1 MPFLSCR
8 GGDFVNHDAAMILE
22 CVFGRIWLL
31 FTRWHI
37 PGTNVS
43 PGAWALFSLVLVT
56 GVRFLKRLAG
66 GDLNENM

>member
-1 MPFLSCR
+1 MNQ
-8 GGDFVNHDAAMILE
+8 DFAMIVE
-22 CVFGRIWLL
+22 CIFHTIWRI

-43 PGAWALFSLVLVT
+43 PAAWALFSLTLVT

-66 GDLNENM
+66 GDSGENV